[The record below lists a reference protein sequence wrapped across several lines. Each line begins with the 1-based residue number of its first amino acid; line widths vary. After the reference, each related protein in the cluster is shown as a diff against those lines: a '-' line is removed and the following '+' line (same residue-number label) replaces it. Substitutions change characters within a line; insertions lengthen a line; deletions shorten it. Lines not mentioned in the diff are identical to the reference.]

1 MCLFFNVWVCVYFFC
16 DMWLFV
22 CMGFV
27 MCWCVY
33 FVMCWCFG
41 SMNTCIYSIFIV
53 LFMYNYSSYAFV

>member
-1 MCLFFNVWVCVYFFC
+1 MWYCGFHYNPIVSH
-16 DMWLFV
+16 MWLFV

-33 FVMCWCFG
+33 FVMCWCFS